1 MSTSF
6 VQHFVSLVGDP
17 ILASFVGG
25 LVGGLAQAVIMTPTG
40 LIFLSLN
47 LRSQKSV
54 PESSDISALTIF
66 QQIYY
71 ERGIVHGLYAG
82 LGAVC
87 LRQSSNWATR
97 SCMTEIARRWW
108 KMKELGIFGEFM
120 SGILGGVASC
130 WNTPIE
136 VARVLIHRDICE
148 GRKVRSCIDY
158 LREIHEREGKTPV
171 NTSFQ
176 RVPNMR

>member
-1 MSTSF
+1 MF
-6 VQHFVSLVGDP
+6 LIGDP

-47 LRSQKSV
+47 LHHQKNG
-54 PESSDISALTIF
+54 PKPYDISPVTIF
-66 QQIYY
+66 QQIYH

-82 LGAVC
+82 GGAVC
-87 LRQSSNWATR
+87 LRQSSSWATR
-97 SCMTEIARRWW
+97 TCFTEMARRWW

-120 SGILGGVASC
+120 SGIFGGVGSC

-136 VARVLIHRDICE
+136 VARVLIHRDVCE
-148 GRKVRSCIDY
+148 GRKARSSMEH
-158 LREIHEREGKTPV
+158 LRDIYEREGK
-171 NTSFQ
+171 NRNESFEY
-176 RVPNMR
+176 RSPKYKT